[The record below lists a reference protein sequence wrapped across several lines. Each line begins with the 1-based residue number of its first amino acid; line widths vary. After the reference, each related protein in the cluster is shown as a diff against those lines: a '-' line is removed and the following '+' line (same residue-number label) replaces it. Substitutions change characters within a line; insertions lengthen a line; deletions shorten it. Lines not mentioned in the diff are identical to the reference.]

1 MNDAE
6 HYYAMAATVRKQA
19 ESFPDALSRK
29 QMLAIAEQYEEL
41 AKQVERFKLGRWK

>member
-6 HYYAMAATVRKQA
+6 HYHAMAETVRKQA
-19 ESFPDALSRK
+19 ESFPDPLSRK

-41 AKQVERFKLGRWK
+41 AKQVEHFKIGRWK